1 MATNDNMDTN
11 AGAGCEDDRKLFAG
25 GLPQDAKEA
34 QIKEHFGQ
42 FGEIETVTLKTDM
55 ATSRSKGIHISS
67 KVFGYYCPNV
77 KSPVSQ
83 RIFIIGTKF
92 EFFQDALEISYHLSY
107 LSH

>member
-1 MATNDNMDTN
+1 MATNDNMDTT

-55 ATSRSKGIHISS
+55 ATGRSRGFCSNLKKIGWASLAS
-67 KVFGYYCPNV
+67 MLALL
-77 KSPVSQ
+77 PVVVAKDDSVTNLI
-83 RIFIIGTKF
+83 R
-92 EFFQDALEISYHLSY
+92 
-107 LSH
+107 

>member
-55 ATSRSKGIHISS
+55 ATRTRGFCLIVYKSVDSLEAAVATNKKVAVKKSQAKGKFLSFRSL
-67 KVFGYYCPNV
+67 F
-77 KSPVSQ
+77 
-83 RIFIIGTKF
+83 
-92 EFFQDALEISYHLSY
+92 
-107 LSH
+107 

>member
-55 ATSRSKGIHISS
+55 ATGRCRGSFAKRAANAFLLGLASLLPTPASGQDD
-67 KVFGYYCPNV
+67 GYDPITNLI
-77 KSPVSQ
+77 
-83 RIFIIGTKF
+83 R
-92 EFFQDALEISYHLSY
+92 
-107 LSH
+107 

>member
-34 QIKEHFGQ
+34 QIKEHLGQ
-42 FGEIETVTLKTDM
+42 VGEIEMVTLKTDT
-55 ATSRSKGIHISS
+55 ATGRSKGIHISS

-77 KSPVSQ
+77 KSPV
-83 RIFIIGTKF
+83 
-92 EFFQDALEISYHLSY
+92 FQ
-107 LSH
+107 